1 MEFIKK
7 IYYKYENIINYLIV
21 GGLTTVISMTIYF
34 VSVNTFLNPNNGIQL
49 QIANILSWIG
59 GVLFAYFTNR
69 KFVFKSEEQNKLKE
83 GCKFLLSR
91 VITLLLDMLVMYIG
105 VTALNVNDK
114 IVKIISQIIITIS
127 NYIFSKMLVFKNNKI

>member
-7 IYYKYENIINYLIV
+7 IYCKYENIINYLIV
-21 GGLTTVISMTIYF
+21 GGLTTVISTTIYF
-34 VSVNTFLNPNNGIQL
+34 VSVNTFLNPNDGIQL

-59 GVLFAYFTNR
+59 GVLFAYSTNR

-127 NYIFSKMLVFKNNKI
+127 NYIFSKMLVFKNNKR